1 VPAPSSPSSV
11 LLIDDSHEDLFLFKR
26 LLSRIGLKHAI
37 VTIDDGEEA
46 AVYLR
51 ACLAPGA
58 GGLKPSAIFCD
69 VRMPKQNGF
78 EVLRWVRRHHV
89 LRTIPFFILSGGN
102 VPEDHVRAQE
112 LGATAYL
119 VKFPAA
125 EELKKILEQAAVLL
139 SVQTGEA
146 AEGQG

>member
-1 VPAPSSPSSV
+1 VPSPSSPTSV

-37 VTIDDGEEA
+37 VTIDGGEEA
-46 AVYLR
+46 TVYLR

-58 GGLKPSAIFCD
+58 GGLKPLAIFCD

-78 EVLRWVRRHHV
+78 EVLRWIRRHQA
-89 LRTIPFFILSGGN
+89 LRGIPFFILSGGN
-102 VPEDHVRAQE
+102 VQEDRERAEE

-119 VKFPAA
+119 VKFPTA
-125 EELKKILEQAAVLL
+125 EELKKILKGVGVL
-139 SVQTGEA
+139 
-146 AEGQG
+146 